1 MRRLQRDRKA
11 EAVAETL
18 KFMLAWFCA
27 GLAIVGILP
36 GDMDCI
42 ATMCLIFLSFLVLNW
57 FQPSARIVRACAWAA
72 LVLSTY
78 RLLFAVD
85 AAAKAVGVK
94 ERMASIRMLYLLAF
108 GLLVEES
115 QAYYAAFATFAAL
128 AVVRSV
134 DFDPQVAAVTLVAA
148 VTFQCLFA
156 FKCAREAREERRL
169 ARLRAESAQRASK
182 SLRDLAGFQR
192 AIDVAGKGVMIAA
205 AGSRKIL
212 HVNRTWCV
220 LTGHEKDE
228 VVGRTDFVAR
238 CCCRGPHTDP
248 RKLDALDRAVAE
260 ERAFTAEMRGA
271 KMDGEEFWIELTVRP
286 VEDGRGCVEQF
297 VATLDDVTEKVRQ
310 TRVIAEQKKFIG
322 DQARATA
329 DSAMGAART
338 LAQAKAVIASQSA
351 ETAMLKDTIERMR
364 EQLLLSKLL
373 REQETRQRMQLQGLW
388 ADGEGPDDLEDDEET
403 TGSNYS
409 SDSQFGSLHL
419 TPPGSASSSHS
430 STSIASA
437 SSASNARSRS
447 PASLGTKQAAANA
460 AAYVEAAVATLEAG
474 AHA

>member
-1 MRRLQRDRKA
+1 
-11 EAVAETL
+11 
-18 KFMLAWFCA
+18 
-27 GLAIVGILP
+27 
-36 GDMDCI
+36 
-42 ATMCLIFLSFLVLNW
+42 
-57 FQPSARIVRACAWAA
+57 
-72 LVLSTY
+72 
-78 RLLFAVD
+78 
-85 AAAKAVGVK
+85 
-94 ERMASIRMLYLLAF
+94 
-108 GLLVEES
+108 
-115 QAYYAAFATFAAL
+115 
-128 AVVRSV
+128 
-134 DFDPQVAAVTLVAA
+134 
-148 VTFQCLFA
+148 
-156 FKCAREAREERRL
+156 
-169 ARLRAESAQRASK
+169 
-182 SLRDLAGFQR
+182 
-192 AIDVAGKGVMIAA
+192 
-205 AGSRKIL
+205 
-212 HVNRTWCV
+212 
-220 LTGHEKDE
+220 
-228 VVGRTDFVAR
+228 
-238 CCCRGPHTDP
+238 
-248 RKLDALDRAVAE
+248 
-260 ERAFTAEMRGA
+260 MRGA
-271 KMDGEEFWIELTVRP
+271 KKDGEDCWWELTVRP

-322 DQARATA
+322 EQARATA

-338 LAQAKAVIASQSA
+338 LAQAKAVIASQTA

-388 ADGEGPDDLEDDEET
+388 ADGEGPDDLEDEET

-419 TPPGSASSSHS
+419 TPPGSASSSRS